1 MDAVGDV
8 KRLSKTS
15 ATVHLSLDIVKLK
28 IDHSNCAHQG
38 VYFSVVIPTI
48 SLCNFSSNWLHKR
61 WQREIKE
68 AKVVDKN

>member
-1 MDAVGDV
+1 MGDV

-15 ATVHLSLDIVKLK
+15 ATVHISLDIVKLK
-28 IDHSNCAHQG
+28 IDSNCAHQG
-38 VYFSVVIPTI
+38 VYFSVVIPII